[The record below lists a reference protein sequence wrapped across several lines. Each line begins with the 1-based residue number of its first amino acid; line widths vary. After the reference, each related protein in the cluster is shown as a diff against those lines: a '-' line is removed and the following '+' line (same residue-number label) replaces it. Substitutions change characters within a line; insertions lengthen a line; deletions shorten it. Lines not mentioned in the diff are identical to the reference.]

1 MDNLSIRDRMA
12 LYLEFKGIS
21 DYRFEKD
28 LGLSK
33 GYWNKAK
40 NPTSEIVGK
49 FVGFY
54 TDISPEW
61 LLRGKGEMTKQGTD
75 QELSVGGDN
84 SDTEATFSVNENPVK
99 RRIKEAIEFRKTSIN
114 AISKVIGVK
123 QNTLSRQINTD
134 NPIPLSNILLLIDA
148 LEIDP
153 SWLLTGNG
161 KMTKQAA
168 NQETPVSSNN
178 SDMESAFLKKEAFY
192 LRQMNERLDDLIKAN
207 ETIENLKE
215 EVESLKKRLE
225 LAEQDSNKMAVNV
238 VKHKF
243 A

>member
-1 MDNLSIRDRMA
+1 MEN
-12 LYLEFKGIS
+12 
-21 DYRFEKD
+21 
-28 LGLSK
+28 
-33 GYWNKAK
+33 
-40 NPTSEIVGK
+40 IV
-49 FVGFY
+49 
-54 TDISPEW
+54 
-61 LLRGKGEMTKQGTD
+61 KQ
-75 QELSVGGDN
+75 
-84 SDTEATFSVNENPVK
+84 
-99 RRIKEAIEFRKTSIN
+99 RIKEAIEFRKTSIN

-134 NPIPLSNILLLIDA
+134 NPIPLSNVLLLIDA

-153 SWLLTGNG
+153 SWLLTGKG
-161 KMTKQAA
+161 EMTKQPTD
-168 NQETPVSSNN
+168 QETPVSTNN

-215 EVESLKKRLE
+215 EIESLKKQLE

>member
-61 LLRGKGEMTKQGTD
+61 LLTGKGEMTKQST
-75 QELSVGGDN
+75 
-84 SDTEATFSVNENPVK
+84 
-99 RRIKEAIEFRKTSIN
+99 
-114 AISKVIGVK
+114 
-123 QNTLSRQINTD
+123 
-134 NPIPLSNILLLIDA
+134 
-148 LEIDP
+148 
-153 SWLLTGNG
+153 
-161 KMTKQAA
+161 
-168 NQETPVSSNN
+168 NQEAPVSSNL
-178 SDMESAFLKKEAFY
+178 ESAFLDKEIFY
-192 LRQMNERLDDLIKAN
+192 LKEINRGMDDLIKAN
-207 ETIENLKE
+207 ETIRDLKK

-225 LAEQDSNKMAVNV
+225 LAEQDSSKMSVSA

-243 A
+243 G

>member
-61 LLRGKGEMTKQGTD
+61 LLTGNGEMTKQPT
-75 QELSVGGDN
+75 
-84 SDTEATFSVNENPVK
+84 
-99 RRIKEAIEFRKTSIN
+99 
-114 AISKVIGVK
+114 
-123 QNTLSRQINTD
+123 
-134 NPIPLSNILLLIDA
+134 
-148 LEIDP
+148 
-153 SWLLTGNG
+153 
-161 KMTKQAA
+161 
-168 NQETPVSSNN
+168 NQETPVSTNN

-192 LRQMNERLDDLIKAN
+192 LRQMNERLDELIEAN

-215 EVESLKKRLE
+215 EVESLKKQLE
-225 LAEQDSNKMAVNV
+225 LAEQDSDKMAVNV